1 LPRPPSSPVSTTSPS
16 RIAASGV
23 PASANTSWPSC
34 RREPRHAPKR
44 ASYAPNSIVPRI
56 GNQVSGSGGSI
67 SMSAAVSTSV
77 WKVAPSEAGA
87 PSWADAW
94 ADAAAAMNVTS
105 AAIRAHPTP
114 GPYPE
119 SVPTLHLLRVFC
131 GEQDAG
137 GNPLGVF
144 LEGAEVPSEARQG
157 VAAELALPE
166 TVFVDDAALGRVRI
180 FTPAVELDFAGHPTV
195 GTAWLLRERG
205 IPVSALHVQAG
216 EAAVRY
222 EDGDAF
228 VAGRPEWGPPWELRQ
243 LDSPAAVEALDGPP
257 DGHDLVSAWA
267 WLDEGAG
274 VVRAR
279 VFGPRVGV
287 DEDEATGSAAVR
299 LCSALARPLDIR
311 QGRASR
317 ILARPLDGG
326 RVEIGGR
333 SVLDDERDYS

>member
-1 LPRPPSSPVSTTSPS
+1 
-16 RIAASGV
+16 
-23 PASANTSWPSC
+23 
-34 RREPRHAPKR
+34 
-44 ASYAPNSIVPRI
+44 
-56 GNQVSGSGGSI
+56 
-67 SMSAAVSTSV
+67 
-77 WKVAPSEAGA
+77 
-87 PSWADAW
+87 
-94 ADAAAAMNVTS
+94 MNITS

-131 GEQDAG
+131 GENDAA

-144 LEGAEVPSEARQG
+144 LDGAEVPPEARQR

-166 TVFVDDAALGRVRI
+166 TVFVDDAARGELRI

-205 IPVSALHVQAG
+205 FAVSALRVPAG

-222 EDGDAF
+222 EGGDAF
-228 VAGRPEWGPPWELRQ
+228 VAGRPEWGPPWELDQ
-243 LDSPAAVEALDGPP
+243 LGSPAAVEALEGPP

-267 WLDEGAG
+267 WLDEPAG

-299 LCSALARPLDIR
+299 LCSALGRPLDIR

-317 ILARPLDGG
+317 ILARPLDDGW
-326 RVEIGGR
+326 VEIGGR
-333 SVLDDERDYS
+333 CVLDAERPHS